1 MLIKRLIVSL
11 CLLAPLSLVSCAAE
25 TDLPTAIALGLMGKD
40 GGDRLFYY
48 PTKDAPFTPA
58 KYGHKFE
65 DVSFN
70 ASDGVKLHGW
80 WIPAKTKTAKA
91 TVVYSHGNAGSLPHH
106 LVFVYWLV
114 DAGYNVM
121 MYDYRGY
128 GKSGGEIS
136 KVGIVEDAKA
146 AYLYTTGRKEV
157 DGIISIGHSLG
168 GAKSIVALAE
178 LAPKNLKAVVVD
190 STFASYKDMAERVA
204 GPRAR
209 KIVTDTFEPYVYVKK
224 LPEGT
229 PILVVHGS
237 DDETIPF
244 AQAER
249 LLAAANQPKRLMRV
263 VGGNHVNC
271 FFVDD
276 GKYRTQ
282 LLRWMDQI
290 LAP

>member
-1 MLIKRLIVSL
+1 MLIKRLIASL
-11 CLLAPLSLVSCAAE
+11 FLLAQLSVVSCAAE
-25 TDLPTAIALGLMGKD
+25 TDLPTAIALGLMGES
-40 GGDRLFYY
+40 GGDRLFYF
-48 PTKDAPFTPA
+48 PTKDAPFTPE
-58 KYGHKFE
+58 KHGYTYE
-65 DVSFN
+65 DVAFK

-80 WIPAKTKTAKA
+80 WIPAKTKSAKA

-106 LVFVYWLV
+106 FVFVYWLV

-136 KVGIVEDAKA
+136 KNGIVEDAKA
-146 AYLYTTGRKEV
+146 AFTYTIGRKEV
-157 DGIISIGHSLG
+157 SGVISMGHSLG
-168 GAKSIVALAE
+168 GAKSIAALAE

-209 KIVTDTFEPYVYVKK
+209 KVVSDTFEPYVYIKK
-224 LPEGT
+224 LPKGT
-229 PILVVHGS
+229 PFLAVHGS
-237 DDETIPF
+237 DDSTIPF
-244 AQAER
+244 AQGER
-249 LLAAANQPKRLMRV
+249 LFAAANPPKRLMRV
-263 VGGNHVNC
+263 EGGNHVNC

-282 LLRWMDQI
+282 LLRWMDQT